1 MKSFLSLIGLT
12 ILKGDLSKFYYS
24 KNNQL
29 TGFIAIFVDDFLW
42 SGTTEFEKEYITKI
56 RNTFIIGK
64 ESHSIFHYLGLHLNE
79 HDSEITLDQINYA
92 ENLKPIND
100 IDKTKTKELLQSQI
114 GKLLWMSGQ
123 TRPGIA
129 FDVCQLGTNFKN
141 CDGQDTKYANKITT
155 HIEPD
160 PVQITYQHL
169 GNDDNLKILI
179 FADASHGNL
188 VDAGSQLGYLILLV
202 GNNGK
207 C

>member
-1 MKSFLSLIGLT
+1 MKSFLLSIGLT
-12 ILKGDLSKFYYS
+12 ILKGDPSIFYYS

-64 ESHSIFHYLGLHLNE
+64 ESHSIFQYLGLHLNE

-123 TRPGIA
+123 TRPDIA

-141 CDGQDTKYANKITT
+141 CDGQDIKYANKITT
-155 HIEPD
+155 HIKQD
-160 PVQITYQHL
+160 PVQIRL
-169 GNDDNLKILI
+169 D
-179 FADASHGNL
+179 
-188 VDAGSQLGYLILLV
+188 
-202 GNNGK
+202 
-207 C
+207 